1 MRRIIPRRLMTAV
14 GIGVL
19 ALGLVVWIA
28 VTANGIGA
36 GLVIT
41 DIALSP
47 VIGLAIG
54 TAVAVFTLELFIAVV
69 MGDDG
74 VPSGRQA
81 TRVLIATAL
90 ATVVA
95 TPLATV
101 ELWKMHAHRS
111 ESAAIEQ
118 FAEAYLVV
126 LGAGLVSWL
135 VSRLGLS
142 RRVTLNND

>member
-1 MRRIIPRRLMTAV
+1 MRRTIPSGLMTAV
-14 GIGVL
+14 GIALL

-36 GLVIT
+36 GLVVT
-41 DIALSP
+41 DVALSP

-54 TAVAVFTLELFIAVV
+54 TAVAVVALELFIAVV
-69 MGDDG
+69 MGDRG

-81 TRVLIATAL
+81 RRVLIASAV
-90 ATVVA
+90 ATIAA

-111 ESAAIEQ
+111 EAAAIER
-118 FAEAYLVV
+118 FAEACLVV
-126 LGAGLVSWL
+126 LAAGFASWVL
-135 VSRLGLS
+135 IRLGLRRRLAS
-142 RRVTLNND
+142 RIE